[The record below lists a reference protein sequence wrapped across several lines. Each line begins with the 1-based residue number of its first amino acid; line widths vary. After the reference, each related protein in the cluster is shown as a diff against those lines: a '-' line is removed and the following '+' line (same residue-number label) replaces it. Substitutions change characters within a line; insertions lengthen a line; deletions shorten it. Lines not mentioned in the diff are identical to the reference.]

1 MLYFNNKVSKKFC
14 VKHGK
19 KWLLVFWLTW
29 NQFLL
34 LSWNVLERFLDCF
47 EFIGILVWVV
57 HSMDALK
64 DTKKLLLSVRKKKI
78 ISKKKSFL
86 LLPPTQHFF
95 SVPPLL
101 PPLLFFLF
109 SKKNNTNSLLKGTS
123 KTASCYWPWITL
135 PANIP
140 PHCPLSYHPI
150 QSTSITNFFRCFLD
164 STRFQFCP
172 RSVLKV
178 PSKCFLSVSF
188 LWSGKSKEKS
198 RKILKNLFHQPTDSY
213 PPSVLTFPTPFFNNS
228 RPSISVHSPDRS

>member
-57 HSMDALK
+57 HSMDASERHQK
-64 DTKKLLLSVRKKKI
+64 IIIISKEEKI

-101 PPLLFFLF
+101 PSPPFLSFFQKKIIPIPCWRGPAKLLLVTGLE
-109 SKKNNTNSLLKGTS
+109 S
-123 KTASCYWPWITL
+123 TL

-140 PHCPLSYHPI
+140 PPLPI
-150 QSTSITNFFRCFLD
+150 VISS
-164 STRFQFCP
+164 
-172 RSVLKV
+172 
-178 PSKCFLSVSF
+178 
-188 LWSGKSKEKS
+188 
-198 RKILKNLFHQPTDSY
+198 H
-213 PPSVLTFPTPFFNNS
+213 
-228 RPSISVHSPDRS
+228 SVHINNQFFSGVFWIPLAFNFVQGAF